1 MDRCHRR
8 PKGDR
13 ATIGEQGLPQL
24 TKILLVDDF
33 EPFRRF
39 ACSLL
44 QQMAVFEVAEA
55 ADGLEAVQK
64 AKELNPELI
73 LLDIGL
79 PRLNGIEVAKR
90 VQSFAPTTKI
100 LFCSQES
107 SPDVVRE
114 ALTRGFGYVHKLEA
128 GIDLLPAFN
137 AVLSGRRFVSSNLE
151 PKQGIA
157 VRAPRHEILFCSDD
171 TAILDGLTR
180 FIAAALKSGNAGIVW
195 ATESHRIN
203 LLQCLRQH
211 GVDVEAAIR
220 QGTYIAADVSE
231 PPDAARI
238 DGAINALKEA
248 AAKTG
253 NTHPRVAVCGER
265 AGLLWAEGKT
275 DSAIRLEQSLNQLA
289 KSHEIDILC
298 TYPSPAAQ
306 HQQDD
311 DAVRAVC
318 AEHSAVSFR

>member
-1 MDRCHRR
+1 METCHRR
-8 PKGDR
+8 PKGDP

-24 TKILLVDDF
+24 TKILVVDDF

-39 ACSLL
+39 ARSLL

-79 PRLNGIEVAKR
+79 PRLNGIEVAER

-114 ALTRGFGYVHKLEA
+114 ALTRGFGYVHKLGA

-151 PKQGIA
+151 PNQ
-157 VRAPRHEILFCSDD
+157 
-171 TAILDGLTR
+171 AIT
-180 FIAAALKSGNAGIVW
+180 
-195 ATESHRIN
+195 
-203 LLQCLRQH
+203 
-211 GVDVEAAIR
+211 
-220 QGTYIAADVSE
+220 VSRTT
-231 PPDAARI
+231 PPDY
-238 DGAINALKEA
+238 
-248 AAKTG
+248 
-253 NTHPRVAVCGER
+253 RVTATLG
-265 AGLLWAEGKT
+265 T
-275 DSAIRLEQSLNQLA
+275 S
-289 KSHEIDILC
+289 KSNPPGRHNG
-298 TYPSPAAQ
+298 Y
-306 HQQDD
+306 
-311 DAVRAVC
+311 
-318 AEHSAVSFR
+318 

>member
-1 MDRCHRR
+1 
-8 PKGDR
+8 
-13 ATIGEQGLPQL
+13 LPQL
-24 TKILLVDDF
+24 TKILVVDDF

-39 ACSLL
+39 ARSLL

-79 PRLNGIEVAKR
+79 PRLNGIEVAER

-114 ALTRGFGYVHKLEA
+114 ALTLGFGYVHKLEA
-128 GIDLLPAFN
+128 GIDLLPAFK

-151 PKQGIA
+151 LDHAIA

-180 FIAAALKSGNAGIVW
+180 FIAAALKGGNASIVW
-195 ATESHRIN
+195 ATESHRGN
-203 LLQCLRQH
+203 LLQSLRQH
-211 GVDVEAAIR
+211 GVDVDAAIR

-238 DGAINALKEA
+238 VASINALREA

-253 NTHPRVAVCGER
+253 NTRPRVAVATALSEMREPVRTTQQVLGHSSPHTTLAFYTQSVEDSQRAAISKLER
-265 AGLLWAEGKT
+265 ILFPNVPKFEEGP
-275 DSAIRLEQSLNQLA
+275 SLI
-289 KSHEIDILC
+289 H
-298 TYPSPAAQ
+298 
-306 HQQDD
+306 
-311 DAVRAVC
+311 
-318 AEHSAVSFR
+318 

>member
-1 MDRCHRR
+1 MERCHRR
-8 PKGDR
+8 PKGDL

-24 TKILLVDDF
+24 TKILVVDDF

-44 QQMAVFEVAEA
+44 QKMAVFEVAEA
-55 ADGLEAVQK
+55 ADGLEAVRK
-64 AKELNPELI
+64 AKKLNPELI

-114 ALTRGFGYVHKLEA
+114 ALTRGFGYVHKLGA

-151 PKQGIA
+151 PNQAIA

-180 FIAAALKSGNAGIVW
+180 FVAAALKGGNAGIVW
-195 ATESHRIN
+195 ATDSHRSN
-203 LLQCLRQH
+203 LLQNLRLH
-211 GVDVEAAIR
+211 GVDVDAAIR

-238 DGAINALKEA
+238 VASINTLKEA